1 MGAEQ
6 QNGGT
11 KGPKQP
17 GGKGLGLGQRE
28 TPGPIHG
35 TNFPSPLSAR
45 LSACTWQRRA
55 PGAISSGRAKS
66 EGILLLLL
74 LLLVLLLLHHQPQ
87 PCWLL
92 RGRFGGAP
100 CTPTAA
106 APSTS
111 HAAAAQRSLMP
122 SGTIP
127 VITSACWCL
136 CSGIKHSSQHRVGF
150 LRGFCTAQHPE
161 GRRSGAVCPSV
172 CPSIR
177 GWSSRGAEGSPSCLC
192 MS

>member
-1 MGAEQ
+1 MGAEGG
-6 QNGGT
+6 NGGLSNKT
-11 KGPKQP
+11 GGLSSTTEGPKQP

-74 LLLVLLLLHHQPQ
+74 LLLLLLHQPQ

-92 RGRFGGAP
+92 GGCFGGCPAHP
-100 CTPTAA
+100 DRSRTQHIACSCGTALSDA
-106 APSTS
+106 IRNDPSYHTS
-111 HAAAAQRSLMP
+111 LLVP
-122 SGTIP
+122 LLGY
-127 VITSACWCL
+127 
-136 CSGIKHSSQHRVGF
+136 
-150 LRGFCTAQHPE
+150 
-161 GRRSGAVCPSV
+161 
-172 CPSIR
+172 
-177 GWSSRGAEGSPSCLC
+177 
-192 MS
+192 